1 MTKKVAYQ
9 GVKASFSEMA
19 IARRFSGEAE
29 AIGKVTFDEVFEAL
43 CMAEVDLAALP
54 IENSLI
60 GPIVEN
66 LDLLARHEAHVV
78 GELCLPIEHCLVG
91 KKGQKLEEIRKVSSH
106 PKALAQ
112 CTRFFQEHPWIEPVV
127 HFDTAGA
134 AKEIAMGSDT
144 TAAAIGS
151 RKTAEEYGLEILQKN
166 LEDDGSNTTRFL
178 FLQKGGK
185 ERVDLKEGKCSLLF
199 TLAHEPGSLAAALN
213 VLAEEGL
220 NLMQIVSRPIK
231 EKPFEYLFFVD
242 LLYSDKIDLQGV
254 LEKMAEHTETFK
266 LLGVYEPAQ

>member
-19 IARRFSGEAE
+19 IDRYFSGGAE
-29 AIGKVTFDEVFEAL
+29 AVGKVTFDEVFEAL
-43 CMAEVDLAALP
+43 CDAQVDRAALP

-66 LDLLARHEAHVV
+66 FDLLARHAVTIV
-78 GELCLPIEHCLVG
+78 GELCLPIVHCLVV

-134 AKEIAMGSDT
+134 AREIAMGSDS

-151 RKTAEEYGLEILQKN
+151 RRTAEEYGLEILQEN

-178 FLQKGGK
+178 FLQKGQK
-185 ERVDLKEGKCSLLF
+185 ERVDLTEGKCSLLF
-199 TLAHEPGSLAAALN
+199 TLAHRPGSLAAALN
-213 VLAEEGL
+213 ILAEEGL
-220 NLMQIVSRPIK
+220 NLMQIVSRPIR

-242 LLYSDKIDLQGV
+242 LLYSEEIDLQKV
-254 LEKMAEHTETFK
+254 LQKMGNHTETFK
-266 LLGVYEPAQ
+266 LLGVYAPAP